1 MNGKRW
7 YLSGLAR
14 GRKVLIVTLKFEN
27 MCIRKFDAHRILAC
41 IIFIDC
47 WLKVWSTKQ
56 CWVVTAILDLSVT
69 LWNLSNT
76 LNKWDIKHRHP
87 LVDKQVLSKNHWY
100 CLVIPNITFPGKI
113 RFWVNKNILTQI
125 SVTSN
130 HMSLQKT
137 FCVKFGQQVCKSAME
152 DLIRNKQPV
161 KQLLQRRPI
170 FIDHLPK
177 FNTKNSVWS
186 QFILNGTSGLMR
198 AKLFFHIFLLRVLY
212 QGSHALTSNLIEST
226 VHCKPSYFCKFLKT
240 LSFL

>member
-1 MNGKRW
+1 MLGGHCH
-7 YLSGLAR
+7 SGSLCNF
-14 GRKVLIVTLKFEN
+14 VESF
-27 MCIRKFDAHRILAC
+27 
-41 IIFIDC
+41 
-47 WLKVWSTKQ
+47 
-56 CWVVTAILDLSVT
+56 
-69 LWNLSNT
+69 
-76 LNKWDIKHRHP
+76 KHTQQMRHKTPRHP

-198 AKLFFHIFLLRVLY
+198 AKLFFHIFLLRLLY
-212 QGSHALTSNLIEST
+212 QGSHLLQILFKVLYT
-226 VHCKPSYFCKFLKT
+226 VSPHIFV
-240 LSFL
+240 SF